1 MHRNSAGGPYPKFE
15 CGLLPTNGRWHVS
28 FETIERTWEMDAA
41 EVWAHTR
48 SLDRPQVGR
57 NDRARGFEMFKF
69 EAVPDSALV
78 PWSDANRPRS
88 EYVT

>member
-1 MHRNSAGGPYPKFE
+1 
-15 CGLLPTNGRWHVS
+15 
-28 FETIERTWEMDAA
+28 MDAA